1 MSIKTHLF
9 CFDDRRAFTEDIL
22 KKFPDVS
29 RYTVL
34 SFQTKEDLMTQ
45 LNAGKEKKFCK
56 IAILGVHDNTDQYSD
71 TDQFATDIK
80 KSDPRTGI
88 ILLCPPE
95 KIEEIRKS
103 VRLNIDECVPQN
115 SNSIPRIHNVVKK
128 LISEYNINIFR
139 KRRNVSIAVLLAFIL
154 LSALVLIFARY
165 QFPEYF

>member
-1 MSIKTHLF
+1 MAMSIKTHLF

-56 IAILGVHDNTDQYSD
+56 IAIIGVHDNTDQYSD

-88 ILLCPPE
+88 ILLPSRE
-95 KIEEIRKS
+95 DR
-103 VRLNIDECVPQN
+103 
-115 SNSIPRIHNVVKK
+115 
-128 LISEYNINIFR
+128 
-139 KRRNVSIAVLLAFIL
+139 
-154 LSALVLIFARY
+154 
-165 QFPEYF
+165 